1 MRADYHG
8 AMDAPPATVAGPA
21 ELLRFW
27 TEAGPKRWF
36 RKDAAFDAD
45 FRARFLPSHEAA
57 VRGAL
62 SSWTAHSDS
71 CLALLVLLDQF
82 PRNAFR
88 GTARAWSSD
97 ALARTVAQ
105 QALERGFDRQAASDD
120 LRNFFYLPFMHSEWL
135 PDQERALVL
144 TRGLDGEQPRFAQGH
159 HDIVRRFGRF
169 PHRNA
174 LLGRR
179 TTRDEQAFLD
189 AGGFAG

>member
-1 MRADYHG
+1 
-8 AMDAPPATVAGPA
+8 MDTLAIIAGPA
-21 ELLRFW
+21 EVLRFW

-57 VRGAL
+57 ARGELAP
-62 SSWTAHSDS
+62 WTATSDS

-88 GTARAWSSD
+88 DSARAWSTD
-97 ALARTVAQ
+97 ALARVVAR
-105 QALERGFDRQAASDD
+105 QAIARGFDRQAANDA

-135 PDQERALVL
+135 PDQERALDL
-144 TRGLDGEQPRFAQGH
+144 TRDLAGDEPRYAHVH

>member
-1 MRADYHG
+1 
-8 AMDAPPATVAGPA
+8 MDAPPSTVAEPA
-21 ELLRFW
+21 EVLRFW

-36 RKDAAFDAD
+36 RKDTTFDTD

-57 VRGAL
+57 ARGTLA
-62 SSWTAHSDS
+62 SWTQASDS

-88 GTARAWSSD
+88 DSARAWSTD
-97 ALARTVAQ
+97 ALARVVAQ
-105 QALERGFDRQAASDD
+105 QALARGFDRQVATDA

-135 PDQERALVL
+135 PDQQRALDL
-144 TRGLDGEQPRFAQGH
+144 TRDFAGEEPRFAQVH

-179 TTRDEQAFLD
+179 TTHEEQAFLD
-189 AGGFAG
+189 GGGFAG

>member
-1 MRADYHG
+1 
-8 AMDAPPATVAGPA
+8 MDAPTATVADPA
-21 ELLRFW
+21 EVLQFW

-36 RKDAAFDAD
+36 RKDAAFDAG
-45 FRARFLPSHEAA
+45 FRERFLPSHEAA
-57 VRGAL
+57 AHGAL
-62 SSWTAHSDS
+62 ASWTAAGDS

-88 GTARAWSSD
+88 DTARAWSTD
-97 ALARTVAQ
+97 ALARVVAQ
-105 QALERGFDRQAASDD
+105 QALARGFDLQVASDA

-135 PDQERALVL
+135 PDQERCLVL
-144 TRGLDGEQPRFAQGH
+144 TRGFDGNDQARFAQGH
-159 HDIVRRFGRF
+159 HDIIRRFGRF